1 MSTVQSEQN
10 NFIVRLTQLVWLLF
24 GILEALIGLR
34 VILKLIAANPNSPFA
49 ALVYN
54 ASYLFVWPFTGLT
67 RTPAAEGMVLEI
79 PSIIAMLVYALVA
92 WAIVRLIWIVLDRPV
107 QPTVVSQTTT
117 VRETTPVITP
127 VTPVITQVGPAAT
140 TTTQT
145 TTTNTASNTGLN
157 RGP

>member
-1 MSTVQSEQN
+1 MTTAQSEQRS
-10 NFIVRLTQLVWLLF
+10 FISRLTQLVWLLF
-24 GILEALIGLR
+24 GVLEALIGLR
-34 VILKLIAANPNSPFA
+34 VFLKLIAANPNSPFA

-54 ASYLFVWPFTGLT
+54 LSSLFVWPFSGLT
-67 RTPAAEGMVLEI
+67 RTPAAEGMVLDI

-107 QPTVVSQTTT
+107 NPTTVSQTAV

-127 VTPVITQVGPAAT
+127 VGPAT

-145 TTTNTASNTGLN
+145 TTTNTATNTGLN

>member
-1 MSTVQSEQN
+1 MSTVQTEERT
-10 NFIVRLTQLVWLLF
+10 FIVRLTQLVWLLF

-34 VILKLIAANPNSPFA
+34 VLLKLIAANPNSPFA

-54 ASYLFVWPFTGLT
+54 LSSLFVWPFSGLT
-67 RTPAAEGMVLEI
+67 RTPAAEGMVLDI

-107 QPTVVSQTTT
+107 NPTTVSQTTV

-127 VTPVITQVGPAAT
+127 VGPAT

-145 TTTNTASNTGLN
+145 TTTNTATNTGLN

>member
-1 MSTVQSEQN
+1 MTTGQSEQR
-10 NFIVRLTQLVWLLF
+10 NFVSRLTQLVWLLF

-34 VILKLIAANPNSPFA
+34 VFLKLIAANASNAFA

-54 ASYLFVWPFTGLT
+54 ASSLFVWPFSGLT
-67 RTPAAEGMVLEI
+67 RTPAAEGMVLDI

-92 WAIVRLIWIVLDRPV
+92 WVIVRLLWIVLDRPDT
-107 QPTVVSQTTT
+107 PAVVSQTTV
-117 VRETTPVITP
+117 VRETTPV
-127 VTPVITQVGPAAT
+127 VTPVGPVVTPVGTAT

-145 TTTNTASNTGLN
+145 TTTNTSSNTGLN

>member
-1 MSTVQSEQN
+1 MTTAQSEQRS
-10 NFIVRLTQLVWLLF
+10 FISRLTQLVWLLF
-24 GILEALIGLR
+24 GVLEALIGLR
-34 VILKLIAANPNSPFA
+34 VFLKLIAANPNSPFA

-54 ASYLFVWPFTGLT
+54 LSSLFVWPFSGLT
-67 RTPAAEGMVLEI
+67 RTPAAEGMVLDI

-107 QPTVVSQTTT
+107 NPTTVSQTTV

-127 VTPVITQVGPAAT
+127 VGPAT

-145 TTTNTASNTGLN
+145 TTTNTATNTGLN

>member
-1 MSTVQSEQN
+1 MTTAESEQRS
-10 NFIVRLTQLVWLLF
+10 FISRLTQLVWLLF
-24 GILEALIGLR
+24 GILEMLIGLR
-34 VILKLIAANPNSPFA
+34 VFLKLIAANPNSPFA

-54 ASYLFVWPFTGLT
+54 ASALFVWPFSGLT

-79 PSIIAMLVYALVA
+79 SSIIAMIVYALVA

-107 QPTVVSQTTT
+107 NPTSVSQTTVT
-117 VRETTPVITP
+117 RETTPT
-127 VTPVITQVGPAAT
+127 VTPMGPAT

-145 TTTNTASNTGLN
+145 TTTNTATNTGLN

>member
-1 MSTVQSEQN
+1 MTTAQTEQRVFTVK
-10 NFIVRLTQLVWLLF
+10 LTQLVWLLF

-34 VILKLIAANPNSPFA
+34 VFLKLIAANPNNPFA

-54 ASYLFVWPFTGLT
+54 ASALFVWPFSGLT
-67 RTPAAEGMVLEI
+67 GTPAAEGMVLDI

-92 WAIVRLIWIVLDRPV
+92 WVIVRLIWIVLDRAGES
-107 QPTVVSQTTT
+107 TVVSETT
-117 VRETTPVITP
+117 VTRESTATP
-127 VTPVITQVGPAAT
+127 T

-145 TTTNTASNTGLN
+145 TTTNTGVN

>member
-1 MSTVQSEQN
+1 MTVAQSEQRS
-10 NFIVRLTQLVWLLF
+10 FISRLTQLVWLLF
-24 GILEALIGLR
+24 GVLEALIGLR

-54 ASYLFVWPFTGLT
+54 LSSLFVWPFSGLT
-67 RTPAAEGMVLEI
+67 RTPAAEGMVLDI
-79 PSIIAMLVYALVA
+79 PSIIAMFVYALVA

-107 QPTVVSQTTT
+107 NPTTVSQTTV

-127 VTPVITQVGPAAT
+127 VGPAT

-145 TTTNTASNTGLN
+145 TTTNTATNTGLN

>member
-107 QPTVVSQTTT
+107 NPTTVSQTTV

-127 VTPVITQVGPAAT
+127 VGPAT

-145 TTTNTASNTGLN
+145 TTTNTATNTGLN

>member
-1 MSTVQSEQN
+1 MTTVQTEQRS
-10 NFIVRLTQLVWLLF
+10 FIVRLTQLVWLLF
-24 GILEALIGLR
+24 GVLEALIGLR
-34 VILKLIAANPNSPFA
+34 VLLKLIAANPNSPFA

-54 ASYLFVWPFTGLT
+54 LSALFVWPFSGLT
-67 RTPAAEGMVLEI
+67 RTPAAEGMVLDI

-107 QPTVVSQTTT
+107 NPTTVSQTTV

-127 VTPVITQVGPAAT
+127 VGPAT

-145 TTTNTASNTGLN
+145 TTTNTATNTGLN

>member
-1 MSTVQSEQN
+1 MTTGQSEQR
-10 NFIVRLTQLVWLLF
+10 NFVSRLTQLVWLLF

-34 VILKLIAANPNSPFA
+34 VFLKLIAANAGNAFA

-54 ASYLFVWPFTGLT
+54 ASSLFVWPFSGLT
-67 RTPAAEGMVLEI
+67 RTPAAEGMVLDI

-92 WAIVRLIWIVLDRPV
+92 WVIVRLLWIVLDRPDT
-107 QPTVVSQTTT
+107 PAVVSQTTV
-117 VRETTPVITP
+117 VRETTPV
-127 VTPVITQVGPAAT
+127 VTPVGPVVTPVGTAT

-145 TTTNTASNTGLN
+145 TTTNTSSNTGLN

>member
-1 MSTVQSEQN
+1 MTTAQTDQRSFV
-10 NFIVRLTQLVWLLF
+10 VRLTQLVWLLF

-34 VILKLIAANPNSPFA
+34 VFLKLIAANPNNAFA

-54 ASYLFVWPFTGLT
+54 ASSLFVWPFSGLT
-67 RTPAAEGMVLEI
+67 RTPAADGMVLDI

-92 WAIVRLIWIVLDRPV
+92 WVVVRLIWIVLDRPGA
-107 QPTVVSQTTT
+107 PTVVSQTTT
-117 VRETTPVITP
+117 VRETTPAVAPIATV
-127 VTPVITQVGPAAT
+127 VTPVVSAT

-145 TTTNTASNTGLN
+145 TTTNTASDAGLN